1 MLCGVLTKICSSTL
15 QLLGI
20 DAVTFLVICHM
31 SNSAIIKYHYKERKV
46 FRTWRHWTGICLL
59 KRLWRIPLNC
69 VLTFILQPDYCIM
82 VLGYKSSTI
91 FGWEFALKDCRQTF

>member
-20 DAVTFLVICHM
+20 DTVTFLVICHM

-46 FRTWRHWTGICLL
+46 FRTWRHWTGILSL
-59 KRLWRIPLNC
+59 EKALENAFEL
-69 VLTFILQPDYCIM
+69 CINF
-82 VLGYKSSTI
+82 YSTS
-91 FGWEFALKDCRQTF
+91 